1 MTDPAGGHAVRVPRG
16 ADFDSIHPWFGRVR
30 QYLAERAHG
39 KKLAGRRDI
48 DPCDFVPNLQLIN
61 LVDVVREADRMR
73 FRYRLVGSAQS
84 DMAGRE
90 ITGLFLEDAVLA
102 DFVGRIGANMRAVV
116 ETGSPVYDRFPMP
129 HPNRDFIDSERV
141 YFPLSSDGETVD
153 MLLIACSYPGIESLM
168 PRMPA
173 GRRSLPA

>member
-1 MTDPAGGHAVRVPRG
+1 MTDLTGHVPQV
-16 ADFDSIHPWFGRVR
+16 ADFDRIHPWFGLVR
-30 QYLAERAHG
+30 CYLAERARG
-39 KKLAGRRDI
+39 KTLAGRRDI

-61 LVDVVREADRMR
+61 LVDVVRGPDRMR

-84 DMAGRE
+84 EMAGRE

-102 DFVGRIGANMRAVV
+102 EFVGRIGANMRAVA
-116 ETGSPVYDRFPMP
+116 ETGGPIYDRFPMP

-153 MLLIACSYPGIESLM
+153 MLLVASSYPGIASLM

-173 GRRSLPA
+173 VRKAMPA